1 MTHKKALTNKDLD
14 YLTNLISIFFDE
26 HTILS
31 AEVYQYVRD
40 NSLFTVHPSVVKEIM
55 FNNGYKRKQL
65 SVFIRD

>member
-31 AEVYQYVRD
+31 AEVYQYVRN
-40 NSLFTVHPSVVKEIM
+40 NSLFTVHPGVVKEIM
-55 FNNGYKRKQL
+55 LKNGYKRKQL

>member
-14 YLTNLISIFFDE
+14 YLTDLISIFFDE

-31 AEVYQYVRD
+31 AEVYQYVRN

-55 FNNGYKRKQL
+55 LNNGYKRKQL